1 MAVASSK
8 SGAIV
13 WSVDGV
19 VAVNSSSVLLEAS
32 KVEQGNAM
40 VHVLLDECSEQPTK
54 RICWLI
60 LNRETFRDGTKI
72 TS

>member
-19 VAVNSSSVLLEAS
+19 VAVNSSSVLLDAS

-40 VHVLLDECSEQPTK
+40 VHVLFEECSEQPTK
-54 RICWLI
+54 RIC
-60 LNRETFRDGTKI
+60 
-72 TS
+72 